1 MNFEEGEIL
10 LFDKP
15 YGWTSFDLVNKVKMM
30 IKKKTGLKK
39 IKVGHAGT
47 LDPLAS
53 GLLIICTGRKTKQ
66 ITSIQDQPKEY
77 IANIEVGRTTPSFDL
92 ETETDAVYPFNHI
105 TSDLLNE
112 KIHGMVG
119 EIDQIPPVFSAKFI
133 NGKRAYEY
141 ARAGQEVEMRPN
153 RIRIDEGELLESSM
167 PHVVVRIKC
176 SKGTYIR
183 SYARDL
189 GIALGSGACLTAL
202 RRTAIGEF
210 SVDKSLTI
218 ADFKDILEACNLN
231 VNIS

>member
-15 YGWTSFDLVNKVKMM
+15 YGWTSFDLVNKVKFM
-30 IKKKTGLKK
+30 IKRKTGLKK

-77 IANIEVGRTTPSFDL
+77 IANIELGRTTPSFDQ
-92 ETETDAVYPFNHI
+92 ETETDGVFPLSHI
-105 TSDLLNE
+105 TDSLLNE
-112 KIHGMVG
+112 KIAHLIGD
-119 EIDQIPPVFSAKFI
+119 IDQIPPVYSAKYI

-141 ARAGQEVEMRPN
+141 AREGKEVEMKSSRV
-153 RIRIDEGELLESSM
+153 RINFSELLDNSL
-167 PHVVVRIKC
+167 PHIIVKIGC

-189 GIALGSGACLTAL
+189 GLALESGGCLTGL

-210 SVDKSLTI
+210 SVDKALTI
-218 ADFKDILEACNLN
+218 ADFNNILDDCNF
-231 VNIS
+231 NISIS

>member
-15 YGWTSFDLVNKVKMM
+15 YGWTSFDLVNKVKFM
-30 IKKKTGLKK
+30 IKRKTGLKK

-77 IANIEVGRTTPSFDL
+77 IANIELGRTTPSFDQ
-92 ETETDAVYPFNHI
+92 ETETDGVFPLSHI
-105 TSDLLNE
+105 TDSLLNE
-112 KIHGMVG
+112 KISHLIGD
-119 EIDQIPPVFSAKFI
+119 IDQIPPVYSAKYI

-141 ARAGQEVEMRPN
+141 AREGKEVEMKSSRV
-153 RIRIDEGELLESSM
+153 RINFSELLDNSL
-167 PHVVVRIKC
+167 PHIIVKIGC

-189 GIALGSGACLTAL
+189 GLALESGGCLTGL

-210 SVDKSLTI
+210 SVDKALTI
-218 ADFKDILEACNLN
+218 ADFNNILDDCNF
-231 VNIS
+231 NISIS

>member
-1 MNFEEGEIL
+1 M

-15 YGWTSFDLVNKVKMM
+15 YGWTSFDLVSKVKSL

-53 GLLIICTGRKTKQ
+53 GLLIICTGKKTKQ
-66 ITSIQDQPKEY
+66 ISMLQDKLKEY
-77 IANIEVGRTTPSFDL
+77 IAHIELGRTTPSFDQ
-92 ETETDAVYPFNHI
+92 ETETDAVFPVSHI
-105 TSDLLNE
+105 TESLLKE
-112 KIHGMVG
+112 KIAEMVG
-119 EIDQIPPVFSAKFI
+119 EIDQIPPVFSAKYI

-141 ARAGQEVEMRPN
+141 ARAGQEVEMKSN
-153 RIRIDEGELLESSM
+153 RISIQYGELVENSL
-167 PHVVVRIKC
+167 PHVVVKIGC

-189 GIALGSGACLTAL
+189 GIALNSGGCLTGL

-210 SVDKSLTI
+210 YVEKALTI
-218 ADFKDILEACNLN
+218 DDFKNILDD
-231 VNIS
+231 

>member
-15 YGWTSFDLVNKVKMM
+15 YGWTSFQLVNKVKFM

-53 GLLIICTGRKTKQ
+53 GLLVICTGRKTKQ
-66 ITSIQDQPKEY
+66 ITAIQDKPKEY
-77 IANIEVGRTTPSFDL
+77 IANIELGRTTPSFDQ
-92 ETETDAVYPFNHI
+92 ETETDAVFPFNHI
-105 TSDLLNE
+105 TDNLLNE
-112 KIHGMVG
+112 KIAGMVG
-119 EIDQIPPVFSAKFI
+119 ETDQVPPVFSAKYI

-141 ARAGQEVEMRPN
+141 ARAGKEVEMKSSRV
-153 RIRIDEGELLESSM
+153 RINYCELLENAL
-167 PHVVVRIKC
+167 PHVTVKIGC

-189 GIALGSGACLTAL
+189 GLALESGGCLTGL

-210 SVDKSLTI
+210 SVDKALTI
-218 ADFKDILEACNLN
+218 DDFNNILDNCNI
-231 VNIS
+231 NISNS

>member
-15 YGWTSFDLVNKVKMM
+15 YGWTSFDMVNKVKFM

-53 GLLIICTGRKTKQ
+53 GLLIICTGKKTKQ
-66 ITSIQDQPKEY
+66 ITAIQDRPKEY
-77 IANIEVGRTTPSFDL
+77 IANIELGRTTPSFDQ
-92 ETETDAVYPFNHI
+92 ETETDGVFPFNHI
-105 TSDLLNE
+105 SDKLLNE
-112 KIHGMVG
+112 KLAGMVG
-119 EIDQIPPVFSAKFI
+119 ETDQVPPVFSAKYI

-141 ARAGQEVEMRPN
+141 AREGKEVEMKAN
-153 RIRIDEGELLESSM
+153 RVRIDYSELVENAM
-167 PHVVVRIKC
+167 PHITVKIGC

-183 SYARDL
+183 SFARDL
-189 GIALGSGACLTAL
+189 GIALESGGCLTGL

-210 SVDKSLTI
+210 SIEKALTI
-218 ADFKDILEACNLN
+218 ADFKNILDDCNI
-231 VNIS
+231 NISIS

>member
-15 YGWTSFDLVNKVKMM
+15 YGWTSFDLVNKVKFM

-53 GLLIICTGRKTKQ
+53 GLLIVCTGKKTKQ
-66 ITSIQDQPKEY
+66 ITTIQDKPKEY
-77 IANIEVGRTTPSFDL
+77 IANIEIGRTTPSFDQ
-92 ETETDAVYPFNHI
+92 ETETDKVFPFNHI
-105 TSDLLNE
+105 SDKLLNDKVAE
-112 KIHGMVG
+112 MVG
-119 EIDQIPPVFSAKFI
+119 ETDQIPPVFSAKYI

-141 ARAGQEVEMRPN
+141 AREGKEVEMKASRV
-153 RIRIDEGELLESSM
+153 RIDYCELVENAM
-167 PHVVVRIKC
+167 PHIIVKIGC

-189 GIALGSGACLTAL
+189 GLALDSGGCLTGL

-210 SVDKSLTI
+210 SVEKALTI
-218 ADFKDILEACNLN
+218 ADFKNILDDCNI
-231 VNIS
+231 NIINT

>member
-15 YGWTSFDLVNKVKMM
+15 YGWTSFQLVNKVKFM

-53 GLLIICTGRKTKQ
+53 GLLIVCTGRKTKQ
-66 ITSIQDQPKEY
+66 ITAIQDRPKEY
-77 IANIEVGRTTPSFDL
+77 IANIELGRTTPSFDQ
-92 ETETDAVYPFNHI
+92 ETETDAVFPFNHI
-105 TSDLLNE
+105 TDNLLNE
-112 KIHGMVG
+112 KIAGMVG
-119 EIDQIPPVFSAKFI
+119 ETDQVPPVFSAKFI

-141 ARAGQEVEMRPN
+141 ARAGKEVEMKASRV
-153 RIRIDEGELLESSM
+153 RIDYSELMENTM
-167 PHVVVRIKC
+167 PHIVVKIGC

-189 GIALGSGACLTAL
+189 GLALQSGGCLTGL

-210 SVDKSLTI
+210 SVDKALTI
-218 ADFKDILEACNLN
+218 DDFNNILDNCNI
-231 VNIS
+231 NISNS